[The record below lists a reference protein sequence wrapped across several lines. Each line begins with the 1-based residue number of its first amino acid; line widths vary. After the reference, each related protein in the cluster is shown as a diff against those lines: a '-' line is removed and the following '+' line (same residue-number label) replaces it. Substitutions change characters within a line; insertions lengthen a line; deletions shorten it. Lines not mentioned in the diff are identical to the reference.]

1 MSIGQGRVDLATGWR
16 HAPFW
21 SLFRRVKRTGH
32 PDAELLSVYREYGV
46 IRKRDRDDNY
56 NKPSEDLATYQVVD
70 RGDLVINKMK
80 SWQGSVGIS
89 DYTGIVSPAYFVF
102 RKLGKD
108 DPRFLNYLLRSGV
121 YAGLFM
127 SISKGIRVNQWDLDP
142 DKLRTLPLML
152 PSFSGQR
159 VIAKFLDR
167 ETARIDAMIEAQRVL
182 TSRIDERRLAI
193 ITEMVTGETGSR
205 GSERQPG
212 SEWIGEIPTHWEVA
226 QVRRLGDLHTGS
238 TPVGEESALFSD
250 DSADTPWV
258 RPENLGS
265 RQVSG
270 RGLGEEGLRQLRCVP
285 AGSVLICGI
294 GATVSKVG
302 QSDRPVATNQQ
313 ITAWVHDLD
322 PAFAY
327 YAMMA
332 AKPGLLAAT
341 VGNTLPILNNLRLGG
356 VTIPLPPLAEQ
367 VAIGSKLDDVTRVM
381 DDMIEAANDAIA
393 LMRER
398 RSALISAAVTGR
410 IDPRTGQE
418 SRPEM
423 VLEPV

>member
-1 MSIGQGRVDLATGWR
+1 MNEPPLPPGWVWCPLRRLGRFRAGSALTG
-16 HAPFW
+16 
-21 SLFRRVKRTGH
+21 
-32 PDAELLSVYREYGV
+32 E
-46 IRKRDRDDNY
+46 
-56 NKPSEDLATYQVVD
+56 
-70 RGDLVINKMK
+70 
-80 SWQGSVGIS
+80 GI
-89 DYTGIVSPAYFVF
+89 DPQAGETPVF
-102 RKLGKD
+102 GG
-108 DPRFLNYLLRSGV
+108 N
-121 YAGLFM
+121 
-127 SISKGIRVNQWDLDP
+127 
-142 DKLRTLPLML
+142 
-152 PSFSGQR
+152 GQR
-159 VIAKFLDR
+159 GFTDGFTHEGTFALIGRQGALCGNVNVARGRFWATEHAVVMSPTVVAPIGWLSRLLEWADLGRLSQSAAQPGIAVDDILGVEVPLPPEDARAAIADFLDR
-167 ETARIDAMIEAQRVL
+167 ETAQIDVMIEAQRVL

-193 ITEMVTGETGSR
+193 ITEMVTGGTGSR

-381 DDMIEAANDAIA
+381 DDMIEAANDAVA

-410 IDPRTGQE
+410 IDPHTGQE
-418 SRPEM
+418 FRPEM
-423 VLEPV
+423 VLEPA